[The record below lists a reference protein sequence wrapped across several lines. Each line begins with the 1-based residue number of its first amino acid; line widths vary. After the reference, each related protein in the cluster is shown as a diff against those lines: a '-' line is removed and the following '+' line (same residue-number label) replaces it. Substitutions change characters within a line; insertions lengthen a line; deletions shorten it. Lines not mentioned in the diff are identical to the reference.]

1 MPENLRLDPSTDV
14 SSFDTPVMAL
24 FVDLHDCKLQVGSAL
39 AAIEHE
45 AFGVG
50 WASADGLA
58 AISTLRLTPQKS
70 HSAMEWPFDRK
81 NLRDR

>member
-1 MPENLRLDPSTDV
+1 
-14 SSFDTPVMAL
+14 MAL
-24 FVDLHDCKLQVGSAL
+24 FVHLHDRKLQVGGAL

-50 WASADGLA
+50 WASANGWA
-58 AISTLRLTPQKS
+58 AISTLRLTQKS